1 MQTLHK
7 ETLIQ
12 QIPLSDGKH
21 RDGVAGERS
30 AMEFDWNNSTQ
41 FLPFDQISVLVKSLK
56 IPKVEF

>member
-30 AMEFDWNNSTQ
+30 AMEFD
-41 FLPFDQISVLVKSLK
+41 
-56 IPKVEF
+56 